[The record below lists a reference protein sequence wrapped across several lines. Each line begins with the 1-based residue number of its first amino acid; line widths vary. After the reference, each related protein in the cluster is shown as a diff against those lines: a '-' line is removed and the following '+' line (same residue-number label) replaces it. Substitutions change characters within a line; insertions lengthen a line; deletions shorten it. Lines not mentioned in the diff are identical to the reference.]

1 MLVIFH
7 PDATEAQI
15 DAVTERIVST
25 GAGAQRVVGAEQT
38 VIGVIDGDRDHLT
51 SLELDA
57 DPGVD
62 RVVVRLRAVQAR
74 AQEPP
79 RRRAERRLDRRR
91 DVRRAGRRV
100 PAHPR
105 PVRGRVAR
113 SRRST
118 AARACA
124 AAGAD
129 ALRGGAFK
137 PRTSPYAFQGLGLEG
152 LKILAEA
159 REETGLPIVTEL
171 TDLRDIDAVLEY
183 ADCVQVGARNM
194 QHFPLLTE
202 LGRANIPVLL
212 KRGMGASVDDLLLA
226 AEYILTEGNSQVI
239 LCERGIHAAAT
250 PARSC
255 LDLAAVTVLKE
266 HTHLPVIV
274 DPSHAAGRRALVE
287 PLALASAACGADGLI
302 VECHPDPD
310 ARALRRAAGDHARRA
325 RRLLRARALGRRRR
339 GDPGRVLGGQRQVGV
354 VRDGRPQVGGAH
366 QLLGVGLE
374 EEHAREA
381 ARLSDDVCQMAGGS
395 EHEHRV
401 RPSVNR

>member
-1 MLVIFH
+1 MRRPPHAPNAASATLRATMLVIFH
-7 PDATEAQI
+7 PDASNAEI
-15 DAVTERIVST
+15 EAVTERILAT

-62 RVVVRLRAVQAR
+62 RVVPVSSPYKLAHKHRHGDRPHAVTIGDVGFGGVVPDFRLILGPCAVESHEQT
-74 AQEPP
+74 
-79 RRRAERRLDRRR
+79 L
-91 DVRRAGRRV
+91 
-100 PAHPR
+100 
-105 PVRGRVAR
+105 
-113 SRRST
+113 S
-118 AARACA
+118 AARACK

-129 ALRGGAFK
+129 MLRGGAFK

-159 REETGLPIVTEL
+159 RAETGLPIVTEL
-171 TDLRDIDAVLEY
+171 TDLRDIEAVVEY

-202 LGRANIPVLL
+202 LGRAGLPVLL
-212 KRGMGASVDDLLLA
+212 KRGMGASLDDFLLA
-226 AEYILTEGNSQVI
+226 AEYILTEGNPRVL
-239 LCERGIHAAAT
+239 LCERGIHAKAT

-287 PLALASAACGADGLI
+287 PLALAAAACGADGLI
-302 VECHPDPD
+302 VECHPDPK
-310 ARALRRAAGDHARRA
+310 HARC
-325 RRLLRARALGRRRR
+325 
-339 GDPGRVLGGQRQVGV
+339 
-354 VRDGRPQVGGAH
+354 DGPQAIT
-366 QLLGVGLE
+366 LDTLP
-374 EEHAREA
+374 
-381 ARLSDDVCQMAGGS
+381 SFCT
-395 EHEHRV
+395 RV
-401 RPSVNR
+401 RGVAALVAA

>member
-15 DAVTERIVST
+15 LAVSERVTAT
-25 GAGAQRVVGAEQT
+25 GAGAQRVIGAEQT
-38 VIGVIDGDRDHLT
+38 VIAVIDGDRDHLT

-62 RVVVRLRAVQAR
+62 RVVAVSAPYKLAHKNLHGAEPNVVAVSGVTFGGPAAEFRLILGPCAV
-74 AQEPP
+74 ES
-79 RRRAERRLDRRR
+79 AEQTL
-91 DVRRAGRRV
+91 
-100 PAHPR
+100 
-105 PVRGRVAR
+105 
-113 SRRST
+113 S

-124 AAGAD
+124 DAGAD
-129 ALRGGAFK
+129 LLRGGAFK
-137 PRTSPYAFQGLGLEG
+137 PRTSPYAFQGLGVEG
-152 LKILAEA
+152 LKILAQA
-159 REETGLPIVTEL
+159 REATGLPVVTKL
-171 TDLRDIDAVLEY
+171 TDLRDIDAVLQY

-202 LGRANIPVLL
+202 LGRAGIPVLL
-212 KRGMGASVDDLLLA
+212 KRAMGASVDDLLLA

-287 PLALASAACGADGLI
+287 PLALAAAACGADGLI
-302 VECHPDPD
+302 VECHPDPS
-310 ARALRRAAGDHARRA
+310 HARCDGPQQ
-325 RRLLRARALGRRRR
+325 LTLDALDGFC
-339 GDPGRVLGGQRQVGV
+339 GRVRSV
-354 VRDGRPQVGGAH
+354 
-366 QLLGVGLE
+366 
-374 EEHAREA
+374 A
-381 ARLSDDVCQMAGGS
+381 AAAASD
-395 EHEHRV
+395 H
-401 RPSVNR
+401 

>member
-7 PDATEAQI
+7 PDASEAEI
-15 DAVTERIVST
+15 AAVTARITST

-62 RVVVRLRAVQAR
+62 RVVPVSSPYKLAHRHRHGDQPKAVQIAGIAFGGPA
-74 AQEPP
+74 AQF
-79 RRRAERRLDRRR
+79 RLILGPCA
-91 DVRRAGRRV
+91 VE
-100 PAHPR
+100 
-105 PVRGRVAR
+105 
-113 SRRST
+113 SSEQT
-118 AARACA
+118 LSAARACA

-129 ALRGGAFK
+129 LLRGGAFK
-137 PRTSPYAFQGLGLEG
+137 PRTSPYAFQGLGVEG
-152 LKILAEA
+152 LKILAAA
-159 REETGLPIVTEL
+159 REETGLPVVTEL

-202 LGRANIPVLL
+202 LGRAGMPVLL
-212 KRGMGASVDDLLLA
+212 KRAMGASVDDFLLA
-226 AEYILTEGNSQVI
+226 AEYILTEGNSQVV
-239 LCERGIHAAAT
+239 LCERGIHANAT

-287 PLALASAACGADGLI
+287 PLALAAAACGADGLI
-302 VECHPDPD
+302 VECHPNPAQ
-310 ARALRRAAGDHARRA
+310 ARC
-325 RRLLRARALGRRRR
+325 
-339 GDPGRVLGGQRQVGV
+339 
-354 VRDGRPQVGGAH
+354 DGPQAIT
-366 QLLGVGLE
+366 LE
-374 EEHAREA
+374 MLDLFCA
-381 ARLSDDVCQMAGGS
+381 
-395 EHEHRV
+395 RV
-401 RPSVNR
+401 RGVAAAAA

>member
-7 PDATEAQI
+7 PDATSAEI
-15 DAVTERIVST
+15 DAVTERITAT

-38 VIGVIDGDRDHLT
+38 VIGVIDADRDHIT

-62 RVVVRLRAVQAR
+62 RVVPVSSPYKLAHRHRHGDGPHPVDIAGVKFGGADPDFRLILGPCAVESHEQT
-74 AQEPP
+74 
-79 RRRAERRLDRRR
+79 L
-91 DVRRAGRRV
+91 
-100 PAHPR
+100 
-105 PVRGRVAR
+105 
-113 SRRST
+113 S

-124 AAGAD
+124 DAGAD
-129 ALRGGAFK
+129 LLRGGAFK

-171 TDLRDIDAVLEY
+171 TDLRDVEIVVEY
-183 ADCVQVGARNM
+183 ADCIQVGARNM

-202 LGRANIPVLL
+202 IGRAGLPVLL
-212 KRGMGASVDDLLLA
+212 KRGMGASIDDFLLA
-226 AEYILTEGNSQVI
+226 AEYILTEGNQSVV
-239 LCERGIHAAAT
+239 LCERGIHAKST

-287 PLALASAACGADGLI
+287 PLALAAAACGADGLI
-302 VECHPDPD
+302 VECHPDPKN
-310 ARALRRAAGDHARRA
+310 ARCDGPQAITLEAL
-325 RRLLRARALGRRRR
+325 
-339 GDPGRVLGGQRQVGV
+339 
-354 VRDGRPQVGGAH
+354 PQF
-366 QLLGVGLE
+366 
-374 EEHAREA
+374 A
-381 ARLSDDVCQMAGGS
+381 AR
-395 EHEHRV
+395 V
-401 RPSVNR
+401 RAVAQVATGALA

>member
-15 DAVTERIVST
+15 DAVTERILST

-62 RVVVRLRAVQAR
+62 RVVSVSAPYKLAHKNLHGAEPNAVAIGDVTFGGPDADFRLILGPCAVES
-74 AQEPP
+74 QEQTL
-79 RRRAERRLDRRR
+79 A
-91 DVRRAGRRV
+91 
-100 PAHPR
+100 
-105 PVRGRVAR
+105 
-113 SRRST
+113 

-152 LKILAEA
+152 LKILAQA
-159 REETGLPIVTEL
+159 REETGLPVVTEL
-171 TDLRDIDAVLEY
+171 TDLRDIAAVLEY

-302 VECHPDPD
+302 VECHPDPT
-310 ARALRRAAGDHARRA
+310 HARCDGPQA
-325 RRLLRARALGRRRR
+325 ITLDAL
-339 GDPGRVLGGQRQVGV
+339 
-354 VRDGRPQVGGAH
+354 DGFCA
-366 QLLGVGLE
+366 
-374 EEHAREA
+374 
-381 ARLSDDVCQMAGGS
+381 
-395 EHEHRV
+395 RV
-401 RPSVNR
+401 RSVAAAAASPAAA